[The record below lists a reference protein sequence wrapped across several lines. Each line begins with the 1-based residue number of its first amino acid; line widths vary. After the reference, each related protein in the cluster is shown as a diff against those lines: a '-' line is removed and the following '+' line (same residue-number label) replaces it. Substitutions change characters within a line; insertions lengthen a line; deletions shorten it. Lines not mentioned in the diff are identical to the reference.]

1 MDEILIKPSKRLTGE
16 FHHDLIKAC
25 SYPYSDFLKKN
36 DFIRTHLP
44 MTSSRVPGQVSMDD
58 TEGFLVIGGME
69 GRPAFKGYVGQA
81 TYFRNKIVSST
92 QVILPSFTFK
102 ECSIDKNL
110 MN

>member
-1 MDEILIKPSKRLTGE
+1 
-16 FHHDLIKAC
+16 
-25 SYPYSDFLKKN
+25 
-36 DFIRTHLP
+36 

-92 QVILPSFTFK
+92 QVNFALIYF
-102 ECSIDKNL
+102 
-110 MN
+110 

>member
-1 MDEILIKPSKRLTGE
+1 MDEILTKPLKRLTGE
-16 FHHDLIKAC
+16 FHDIIKAY
-25 SYPYSDFLKKN
+25 SYPYSDFFKKI

-44 MTSSRVPGQVSMDD
+44 VTSSRVPGQVSMDD

-92 QVILPSFTFK
+92 EVNFDFIYF
-102 ECSIDKNL
+102 
-110 MN
+110 